1 MIETKRMTIAEFDA
15 WVETADESFTYE
27 LHDGVV
33 YGFSTGTATHGR
45 LCNRIGIWLNK
56 QVEPP
61 PCEVFLGSLSVRRRP
76 DRASSVIPDALV
88 TCEQPP
94 SGQIYVTSPK
104 LVVEVI
110 SPTSVVNDLLR
121 KPRVYNAV
129 PSIQEYLVIESRSAW
144 ARVFR
149 RDDEGELSAAGEG
162 VTAPDGMLELQTVGL
177 SFTLDDLYRGIL

>member
-1 MIETKRMTIAEFDA
+1 MIETKRLTIAEFDA
-15 WVETADESFTYE
+15 WVESADESLTYE

-33 YGFSTGTATHGR
+33 YGFSTGSVTHGR

-56 QVEPP
+56 HVEPP
-61 PCEVFLGSLSVRRRP
+61 PCEVFLGSLSVRRHP
-76 DRASSVIPDALV
+76 ERASSVIPDAMV

-110 SPTSVVNDLLR
+110 SPTSVVNDLVR

-129 PSIQEYLVIESRSAW
+129 PSIEEYLVVESRSPW

-149 RDDEGELSAAGEG
+149 RSDEGELSAAGEG
-162 VTAPDGMLELQTVGL
+162 VSVADGVLELQTVGL
-177 SFTLDDLYRGIL
+177 SFTLADLYRGIL